1 VEFLRVHSGE
11 GRWWIERSEMG
22 VVDWVGEE
30 DVGVDLEAEFQGDG

>member
-1 VEFLRVHSGE
+1 V
-11 GRWWIERSEMG
+11 G